1 MLDLVKKEQEEDY
14 DNNRRSRLALIVSNE
29 TNTLSVLTRYLKA
42 KGFQVYGFTNP
53 LKAFEH
59 FKKRPMDYCIVISD
73 TRLCKMNGF
82 VFARKIRQVSKDVL
96 IILTSVVEID
106 ISEFIKVLPSIE
118 IDGIIPKPVSMKSG
132 EEHENNKGYW
142 SHKLRSFRSESS
154 RKNMLNHMEW
164 LQTLA
169 DSIKQG
175 YYQDYKTRDMSTRA
189 IEEVHVGDMSGC
201 FSTLLGQDPLH

>member
-1 MLDLVKKEQEEDY
+1 
-14 DNNRRSRLALIVSNE
+14 
-29 TNTLSVLTRYLKA
+29 
-42 KGFQVYGFTNP
+42 
-53 LKAFEH
+53 
-59 FKKRPMDYCIVISD
+59 MDYCIVISD
-73 TRLCKMNGF
+73 TWLCKMNGF

>member
-1 MLDLVKKEQEEDY
+1 MPDLIKKEQEEDY

-29 TNTLSVLTRYLKA
+29 TNTLSILTRYLKA

-59 FKKRPMDYCIVISD
+59 FKKRPKDYCIVISD
-73 TRLCKMNGF
+73 TRLCKINGF
-82 VFARKIRQVSKDVL
+82 VFARKIRQVSKDVV

-118 IDGIIPKPVSMKSG
+118 IDGIIPKPVSMMSG

-142 SHKLRSFRSESS
+142 SHKLRSFRSEPS
-154 RKNMLNHMEW
+154 RKNMLNNMEL

-169 DSIKQG
+169 DSIKQR

-201 FSTLLGQDPLH
+201 FSTLLRQDPLH